1 MAKPKGKHLAAGTS
15 KREARKASKEARRA
29 EARAARQEGAASGR
43 RSGRGRRDSGSGH
56 RRHRGAKVA
65 LVVPLV
71 LLATGGT
78 AYACGIRYFSTH
90 FLPNTTVNGID
101 VSLKTADELAA
112 LIDEEGSRYTQT
124 VSVGDFT
131 TTLTADQIG
140 FTTDGAAAAQS
151 ALAQATQDLYR
162 WPLEVMGSHSYVS
175 EAATS
180 FDEDKLGQALSSA
193 VDSYNE
199 TAESPQDASIIYSD
213 EQGAFVI
220 NPEVAG
226 SVVDKDA
233 VSAQAADSV
242 RSLSEQTDLGEDAV
256 EQPSVTSTTPEL
268 VAAVDKANRM
278 LAVTIPLTKDGSTKA
293 TVDKD
298 VIRGWIT
305 IGDDYEVSLDAD
317 KVEGYVSDVAD
328 RFASS
333 DDSYSYT
340 VKAAELARDIEGAVS
355 GESSAAIEVPMSAKA
370 KPKQVSSSMGTG
382 TWDGSGAYLDVDLAN
397 QYARL
402 YDASGSVTWESYIVS
417 GNTSQ
422 GRSTPTGTFAI
433 QGKETNVTLVG
444 ADEDKDG
451 KPDYESHVSYW
462 MPFYAGSYG
471 LHDATW
477 RSSFG
482 GSIYQ
487 TGGSHGCVNL
497 PYDKAAQLF
506 DLVSVGTTVK
516 IHS

>member
-1 MAKPKGKHLAAGTS
+1 MAKPKGKHLAS
-15 KREARKASKEARRA
+15 KKATGRKARRA
-29 EARAARQEGAASGR
+29 EKRAEKLRVAEARGSASR
-43 RSGRGRRDSGSGH
+43 RGRRQASAGR

-65 LVVPLV
+65 LGVLV
-71 LLATGGT
+71 ALLATSGT
-78 AYACGIRYFSTH
+78 AYAAGVHYFSTH

-124 VSVGDFT
+124 VTVGDFT

-140 FTTDGAAAAQS
+140 FTTDGSAAAQ
-151 ALAQATQDLYR
+151 AAMAQATQDLYR
-162 WPLEVMGSHSYVS
+162 WPLEVAGSHSYIS

-180 FDEDKLGQALSSA
+180 FDKDKLDAALSSA

-233 VSAQAADSV
+233 VSAQTADSV
-242 RSLSEQTDLGEDAV
+242 RSLSEQTDLGDDAV
-256 EQPSVTSTTPEL
+256 ERPSVTSTTPEL

-278 LAVTIPLTKDGSTKA
+278 LAVTVPLTRDGSTKA

-305 IGDDYEVSLDAD
+305 IGDDYEVSLDPD
-317 KVEGYVSDVAD
+317 KVESYVSGVAD

-333 DDSYSYT
+333 DDTYSYT
-340 VKAAELARDIEGAVS
+340 VKSAELARDIEGAVM
-355 GESSAAIEVPMSAKA
+355 GESSSAIEVPMSAKA
-370 KPKQVSSSMGTG
+370 KPRQVSSSMGTG
-382 TWDGSGAYLDVDLAN
+382 TWDGTGAYLDVDLAN

-402 YDASGSVTWESYIVS
+402 YDASGSVTWESYVVT

-422 GRSTPTGTFAI
+422 GRNTPTGTFAI
-433 QGKETNVTLVG
+433 QSKEANVTLVG